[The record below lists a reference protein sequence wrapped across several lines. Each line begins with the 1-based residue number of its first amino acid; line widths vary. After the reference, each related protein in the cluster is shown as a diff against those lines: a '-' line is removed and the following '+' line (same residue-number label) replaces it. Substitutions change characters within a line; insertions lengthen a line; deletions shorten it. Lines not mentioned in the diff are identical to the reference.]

1 MTLHLSFHDPLKQTN
16 TNCMSH
22 LMMAHYYQPCPY
34 CITVMGAIEAITL
47 GFLLHLPQVSSPA
60 KHTGV
65 NHK

>member
-1 MTLHLSFHDPLKQTN
+1 
-16 TNCMSH
+16 MSH
-22 LMMAHYYQPCPY
+22 LMTPHCYQLCLY

-47 GFLLHLPQVSSPA
+47 GFLLHLPQVSPPT

>member
-1 MTLHLSFHDPLKQTN
+1 
-16 TNCMSH
+16 MSH
-22 LMMAHYYQPCPY
+22 LMMAHYYQLCPY

-65 NHK
+65 NHKLSD